1 MTESETDIVR
11 QAKAGDHAAFGQL
24 FQRYRRPVLS
34 FLYGMTN
41 RRDLTEDLLQETVSR
56 AFVLLPNLREESKFS
71 TWLFG
76 IARNVAREKGR
87 SRQRDRN
94 RVDLEISGPDALSD
108 PNPDPEADAIR
119 RQLYQAIQRGFA
131 ALDEDRRTAL
141 VLRVLADKQ
150 YLEIAEITGWSLPKV
165 KIEIYRARTELRRMM
180 EPHLRGSLRR

>member
-76 IARNVAREKGR
+76 IARNVARERDAAGSATAIGLTWRFPDRTLFRIPIRTRKRMR
-87 SRQRDRN
+87 SGGSSTRPSR
-94 RVDLEISGPDALSD
+94 
-108 PNPDPEADAIR
+108 
-119 RQLYQAIQRGFA
+119 
-131 ALDEDRRTAL
+131 ED
-141 VLRVLADKQ
+141 
-150 YLEIAEITGWSLPKV
+150 SLPWMK
-165 KIEIYRARTELRRMM
+165 TEGLR
-180 EPHLRGSLRR
+180 